1 MHKGRKEAY
10 TNGYRIIKGKI
21 QTNIRSELSKTER
34 RDNYSPLSG
43 KIIGQDFIKGE
54 FPYPSNT
61 VSEKFGFYI
70 SLDPWK
76 CA

>member
-1 MHKGRKEAY
+1 MAKIQKGGKKAY

-43 KIIGQDFIKGE
+43 KIAGQIFMLLHFRERNGFPDF
-54 FPYPSNT
+54 NA
-61 VSEKFGFYI
+61 
-70 SLDPWK
+70 
-76 CA
+76 C